1 MNVLAYYS
9 TSIFSDAG
17 FSRSAA
23 LAVSLGCGIVNFIG
37 AAPAL
42 WAIDRKGRRTL
53 LLTTFPLLAFFLA
66 LASLTFH
73 LIPEGTDARL
83 GLVGTSLYLF
93 MAAYSPGM
101 GPVPFTYSAEAF
113 PLRLRSQGMAS
124 AVSVTWAFN
133 FLISFTWPA
142 MSEAMTPSGGLA
154 WYAGWNIFGWVF
166 AYFLLPETKGRSL
179 EELDIVF
186 SVRNRDHAAFY
197 TRKLGNKFRRLLG
210 MDIEPLKPLYS
221 DGLEL
226 NTVPTAD
233 NDDNNEAATVLGE
246 EVKDD
251 DGIASRARPPTRP
264 SLFWDPPQA

>member
-1 MNVLAYYS
+1 M
-9 TSIFSDAG
+9 
-17 FSRSAA
+17 
-23 LAVSLGCGIVNFIG
+23 
-37 AAPAL
+37 
-42 WAIDRKGRRTL
+42 
-53 LLTTFPLLAFFLA
+53 
-66 LASLTFH
+66 
-73 LIPEGTDARL
+73 
-83 GLVGTSLYLF
+83 
-93 MAAYSPGM
+93 
-101 GPVPFTYSAEAF
+101 
-113 PLRLRSQGMAS
+113 
-124 AVSVTWAFN
+124 
-133 FLISFTWPA
+133 
-142 MSEAMTPSGGLA
+142 
-154 WYAGWNIFGWVF
+154 
-166 AYFLLPETKGRSL
+166 
-179 EELDIVF
+179 F